1 MLKIYRKFKSI
12 KWILHNKFSN
22 FFKLKMFE
30 KCGKNVSVGQNSN
43 ITFEN
48 TIVGNNVYFG
58 PNTTIL
64 SSNAKVVI
72 GNDVMFGP
80 NVTIITGNHRT
91 DIIGKTM
98 ISVIINE
105 KLPENDENVVIND
118 DVWIGAN
125 AIILKGVTIGKGS
138 VVGAGSVV
146 TKDVP
151 KYSIV
156 GGNPAHIIKMR
167 FTSDE
172 IIRHEEILRKGEL

>member
-1 MLKIYRKFKSI
+1 
-12 KWILHNKFSN
+12 
-22 FFKLKMFE
+22 
-30 KCGKNVSVGQNSN
+30 
-43 ITFEN
+43 
-48 TIVGNNVYFG
+48 
-58 PNTTIL
+58 
-64 SSNAKVVI
+64 
-72 GNDVMFGP
+72 MFGS

-98 ISVIINE
+98 ISVTINE

-156 GGNPAHIIKMR
+156 GG
-167 FTSDE
+167 
-172 IIRHEEILRKGEL
+172 ILHT